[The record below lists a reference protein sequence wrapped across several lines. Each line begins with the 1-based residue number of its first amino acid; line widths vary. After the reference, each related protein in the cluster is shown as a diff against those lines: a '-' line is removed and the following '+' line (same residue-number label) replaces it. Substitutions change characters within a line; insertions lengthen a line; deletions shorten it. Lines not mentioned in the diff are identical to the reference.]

1 MLRSKGNFSKE
12 MKTVRIKWKC
22 QINTVKETMLLI
34 SLSGDS
40 TQPRKKLVNLKI
52 DQMKISK
59 KKKNREKKEE
69 ANKGNNH
76 PKSVEQIKW
85 ANIYV
90 TGIPEVEE

>member
-1 MLRSKGNFSKE
+1 MEMPDKHSKRDNAFDKLIRRLNTAKE
-12 MKTVRIKWKC
+12 
-22 QINTVKETMLLI
+22 
-34 SLSGDS
+34 
-40 TQPRKKLVNLKI
+40 
-52 DQMKISK
+52 KISELKDRSNENIK